1 MRELRLPKVGASVAD
16 ALLGLVVMIA
26 VSWMITADQAGDRPP
41 DVIAYFWA
49 IGLGAMLLVR
59 RTYPL
64 IVLWITVLTLLA
76 YYMWGYPAVGLSIP
90 TAAALLS
97 AAEFR
102 RVRWPVLAALTLL
115 TVSYA
120 VRIAQGQD
128 LIRIVGYELAG
139 EVGLMAAGIALG
151 VSLRLHRELQ
161 RSTTQLL
168 EATSR
173 AEQSRASAIIAAER
187 ADIARDLHD
196 SLGHQATVISMYVDV
211 ARETARQ
218 DPAVAQEA
226 VEIIGTTSSEMLAE
240 LRDTVKTLR
249 GRYSTRTVTTLAALE
264 PQLIEPMPLNVHAEI
279 DPGLTE
285 HPISPAVQTAIYRI
299 VQEALT
305 NVLRHSAAESAT
317 VKITNDSDTVAV
329 VISDEGPALDDAETS
344 QQGAGITGMAER
356 AAALGGWLTA
366 RAEATGFFV
375 EAALPLDRKGP
386 S

>member
-26 VSWMITADQAGDRPP
+26 VSWMITADQAGDRSP

-249 GRYSTRTVTTLAALE
+249 GRYSTRMVTTLAALE